1 MNTTICFIRHGQT
14 NVNKSKRIQGRKDYQ
29 LNDLGREQAKL
40 TGEYLKKNDSNWD
53 YIISSPLSRAFETA
67 NIIKNIIEFKDDVI
81 KNVDFIERDFGKAE
95 DQPITEEIFKYILND
110 TVEGLEKS
118 FELQKRVSDGVLK
131 LHKLY
136 PGKKILIVAHSHT
149 IKGLLTSFD
158 KNRTFTDP
166 LFNCSMSYFTI
177 NENDEIIINKVNINP
192 ED

>member
-67 NIIKNIIEFKDDVI
+67 NIIKNIIEFKDDII

-131 LHKLY
+131 LHKLH

-149 IKGLLTSFD
+149 IKGLLTSLD